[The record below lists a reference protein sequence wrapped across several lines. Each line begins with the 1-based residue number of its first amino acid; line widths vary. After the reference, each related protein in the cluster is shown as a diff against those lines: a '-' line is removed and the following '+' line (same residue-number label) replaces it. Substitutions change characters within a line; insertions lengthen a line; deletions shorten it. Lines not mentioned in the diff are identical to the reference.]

1 MKVIRKIKLK
11 IKNIVRG
18 GITVD
23 ELRKLG
29 AKVGEDVEIWTDKID
44 KGHAFLL
51 EIGDRVTISDA
62 RILLHDASTKR
73 FIGYSKV
80 GRVVIGNDVFIGADS
95 VILPGVTIGSNVVVG
110 AATVVT
116 KDIPDNCVVVG
127 NPGRIIS
134 STKDFVEKNR
144 EFLKTSPVFTTYWTD
159 KTDNEKKDM
168 VEKLK
173 DKFGFDV

>member
-11 IKNIVRG
+11 IKNIVG
-18 GITVD
+18 GGVTVD

-29 AKVGEDVEIWTDKID
+29 AKVGEDVQIWTDKID

-144 EFLKTSPVFTTYWTD
+144 EFLKTRPVFTTYW
-159 KTDNEKKDM
+159 
-168 VEKLK
+168 VEKTEDEKIEMIEQLK
-173 DKFGFDV
+173 RTNGFDI

>member
-1 MKVIRKIKLK
+1 M
-11 IKNIVRG
+11 
-18 GITVD
+18 
-23 ELRKLG
+23 
-29 AKVGEDVEIWTDKID
+29 
-44 KGHAFLL
+44 
-51 EIGDRVTISDA
+51 
-62 RILLHDASTKR
+62 HDASTKR

-144 EFLKTSPVFTTYWTD
+144 EFLKTRPVFTTYW
-159 KTDNEKKDM
+159 
-168 VEKLK
+168 VEKTEDEKIEMIEQLK
-173 DKFGFDV
+173 RTNGFDI

>member
-1 MKVIRKIKLK
+1 MKVIRKIK
-11 IKNIVRG
+11 IKNIIRG
-18 GITVD
+18 GVTVD
-23 ELRKLG
+23 ELRKIG
-29 AKVGEDVEIWTDKID
+29 AKIGEDVEIWTDKID

-80 GRVVIGNDVFIGADS
+80 GRVVIGNDVFIGADAI
-95 VILPGVTIGSNVVVG
+95 ILPGITIGNNVIVG

-116 KDIPDNCVVVG
+116 KDIPDNCVVAG

-134 STKDFVEKNR
+134 STEDYVKKNR
-144 EFLKTSPVFTTYWTD
+144 ELLMSCPVFTTYWAD
-159 KTDNEKKDM
+159 KDAEEKQSMK
-168 VEKLK
+168 VILK
-173 DKFGFDV
+173 DSIGFDV

>member
-11 IKNIVRG
+11 IKNIIRG
-18 GITVD
+18 GVTVD

-29 AKVGEDVEIWTDKID
+29 AKIGEDVEIWTDKID

-62 RILLHDASTKR
+62 RILLHDGSTKR

-80 GRVVIGNDVFIGADS
+80 GRVVIGNDVFIGADAI
-95 VILPGVTIGSNVVVG
+95 ILPGVTIGSNVIVG

-127 NPGRIIS
+127 NPGRIIG
-134 STKDFVEKNR
+134 STVEFVERNR
-144 EFLKTSPVFTTYWTD
+144 GIMKTSPVFTTYWAD
-159 KTDNEKKDM
+159 KDAEEKESM
-168 VEKLK
+168 RAILK
-173 DKFGFDV
+173 DSIGFDV